1 MEASEPVAEP
11 SAQEEEGAEEVV
23 PSREGDVVDP
33 FLANLLGAAEAAL
46 DAAPEENHDNLAD
59 SPEEPGEE
67 DLTES
72 EGKFERREGG
82 VERRKMLGSGLTSTW
97 ASLPFATNSHGLAHH
112 R

>member
-11 SAQEEEGAEEVV
+11 PPLEEEGAEEVV

-33 FLANLLGAAEAAL
+33 FMANFLDAAEAAL
-46 DAAPEENHDNLAD
+46 DAAPEENLAG